1 MPSRLVLRADALHAH
16 LGNALR
22 RGRLDLPL
30 DALRMTA
37 TLRRRRGIRGEQG
50 SLLTILVMPIHSAT
64 MSACDAP
71 TREQR
76 SRIMR
81 VTWDRGGHCARL
93 DDHIPP
99 QHIEGQ
105 TSLPA
110 VFHH

>member
-1 MPSRLVLRADALHAH
+1 
-16 LGNALR
+16 
-22 RGRLDLPL
+22 
-30 DALRMTA
+30 MTA
-37 TLRRRRGIRGEQG
+37 MHRRRRGIRGEQG

-71 TREQR
+71 TREQ
-76 SRIMR
+76 SSWIIR

-105 TSLPA
+105 TSLRPHFITKRMWGNRNPMLLDASSIPA
-110 VFHH
+110 AVSTC